1 MAHDGPP
8 GPVPGIVVAAL
19 YKFVA
24 LPDYRALRAPLLA
37 VCQQAGVRG
46 TLLLAGEGIN
56 GTIAG
61 SRAGIDAVVGH
72 LRSDPR
78 LADLAPRESLAPAIP
93 FKRLRVRAKKEL
105 ISIGVSGVDPTR
117 PGVYVEPEQW
127 NALIA
132 DPDVRVIDTRNV
144 YEIEIGT
151 FRGAED
157 PGTEAFSDFPA
168 YVSARL
174 DPARDRKL
182 AMFCTGGIRCEKATA
197 YLLEQGFSEIYHL
210 RGGILHYL
218 ETVPS
223 EQSQWEGEC
232 FVFDERVSVR
242 HGLAPGAYDA
252 CKGCGRPLAES
263 DRQSDLFEEGVS
275 CPRCAHTL
283 TEAQRRAFRDRQR
296 QYDRRRS

>member
-1 MAHDGPP
+1 MAHDGHP
-8 GPVPGIVVAAL
+8 GSGSDIVVAAL
-19 YKFVA
+19 YRFVA
-24 LPDYRALRAPLLA
+24 LPDYRAMRAPLLA
-37 VCQQAGVRG
+37 ICMEAGVRG

-56 GTIAG
+56 GTLAG
-61 SRAGIDAVVGH
+61 SRAGIDAVVDH

-78 LADLAPRESLAPAIP
+78 LADLEPRESVAPAIP

-117 PGVYVEPEQW
+117 PGVYVEPAEW

-144 YEIEIGT
+144 YEVEIGT

-157 PGTEAFSDFPA
+157 PGTESFSDFPA

-182 AMFCTGGIRCEKATA
+182 ALFCTGGIRCEKATA
-197 YLLEQGFSEIYHL
+197 YLVEQGFSEVYHL
-210 RGGILHYL
+210 QGGILHYL
-218 ETVPS
+218 ETVAPEHS
-223 EQSQWEGEC
+223 LWEGEC

-242 HGLAPGAYDA
+242 HGLTPGAYDA
-252 CKGCGRPLAES
+252 CKGCGRPLAEA
-263 DRQSDLFEEGVS
+263 DRVSELFEEGVS
-275 CPRCAHTL
+275 CPRCAPLL
-283 TEAQRRAFRDRQR
+283 TDAQRRAFRDRQR
-296 QYDRRRS
+296 QYERRR